1 MGNSGRNIHITSLL
15 AWIALHWNMEKIR
28 GSDQQ
33 YQQYKKMGDAT
44 IPLIIIRIPISISVG
59 IISVLNKN
67 IRRTSTGCLKRYIEN
82 DLWKV
87 YKWK

>member
-1 MGNSGRNIHITSLL
+1 MGNSGQNIHITSLL

-44 IPLIIIRIPISISVG
+44 IPLIIIRIPISISILVG
-59 IISVLNKN
+59 LISVLDNKN
-67 IRRTSTGCLKRYIEN
+67 IRRNLQ
-82 DLWKV
+82 V
-87 YKWK
+87 